1 MCEAG
6 CFLPQIVLVVVLRAR
21 AFPGPSETPAH
32 VASLFLL
39 SYVHPFNRPQS
50 VTDHDEED

>member
-1 MCEAG
+1 MLARVVAMLTRLIDRFDTNSRTS
-6 CFLPQIVLVVVLRAR
+6 CFLP
-21 AFPGPSETPAH
+21 
-32 VASLFLL
+32 FLL